1 MYPESKCQPIQEQ
14 MQEESIYSCHYNCSA
29 WDKYAF
35 LLELLLYF
43 MNHIAENKSYFG
55 LFLSQKH
62 HSLSWGKQRQKTS
75 SQPSK
80 AVDHVLYVPH
90 INILCTLVCT
100 DHFSVRNMRI
110 LFGQE
115 GFEFAQLSTSQLGIN
130 SYLAKWVAPFP
141 QRTT

>member
-1 MYPESKCQPIQEQ
+1 MYPESKCQPIQGQRQHEF
-14 MQEESIYSCHYNCSA
+14 IYSCHYNCSA
-29 WDKYAF
+29 WDKYYQCGVI
-35 LLELLLYF
+35 LLKLLPYF

-90 INILCTLVCT
+90 INILCTVVCT
-100 DHFSVRNMRI
+100 QTTFQYTQQRNI
-110 LFGQE
+110 LRDRAYILEEQE
-115 GFEFAQLSTSQLGIN
+115 E
-130 SYLAKWVAPFP
+130 YVCAKKT
-141 QRTT
+141 RTKRNFWG